1 MRKHKENQL
10 MGKITKTK
18 ELRTTS
24 HVEESLEKLLGGIIN
39 SILEAEMDEHLGNEK
54 YKHVFEKKENY
65 RNGIFKKIVKV
76 SFGDIEIKI
85 PRDRSTKFNPVIVPK
100 YTIYIFELE
109 KHIMELCNGNN
120 TKEDIKAFVEYIYS
134 SDVSESLLNNII
146 NRILPDI
153 ERWKVSLLL
162 K

>member
-1 MRKHKENQL
+1 
-10 MGKITKTK
+10 
-18 ELRTTS
+18 
-24 HVEESLEKLLGGIIN
+24 
-39 SILEAEMDEHLGNEK
+39 
-54 YKHVFEKKENY
+54 
-65 RNGIFKKIVKV
+65 
-76 SFGDIEIKI
+76 
-85 PRDRSTKFNPVIVPK
+85 
-100 YTIYIFELE
+100 
-109 KHIMELCNGNN
+109 MELCNGNN